1 MNETTITTTS
11 SRVYKGFDWS
21 LWTRAVVAPIGMF
34 TNSINIWVFTS
45 PRLKNTSYKYML
57 TCSISNLLYLTLAF
71 LTTFASCDCPTS
83 HNYMAVL
90 YLFLF
95 DSISASLAIFEIAAE
110 NILSLYTYYTLT
122 NRVHL
127 LTTKFAY
134 KRMVVVL
141 ATASILFY
149 LNRPFARTIISRNT
163 IISSSNSLDDADDNN
178 VENYDSTST
187 TEQLYYS
194 EAYTNFGN
202 SSLNKS
208 ISIVQTSIRLLL
220 VVVVLTTLN
229 VLNVIEFRKRF
240 RRDNNVRVA
249 VKTHASIAGIDV
261 FSISLVNTYIG
272 TTPYLI

>member
-21 LWTRAVVAPIGMF
+21 LWTRAVIAPIGMF

-90 YLFLF
+90 YLFIF

-122 NRVHL
+122 NRAHL

-134 KRMVVVL
+134 KRMLVVL
-141 ATASILFY
+141 GTASILFY

-163 IISSSNSLDDADDNN
+163 IISSSNSLDLDDADDND
-178 VENYDSTST
+178 VDDDSTT
-187 TEQLYYS
+187 TILYYS
-194 EAYTNFGN
+194 EAYTKFGN

-208 ISIVQTSIRLLL
+208 ISIVQTSIRLVL

-240 RRDNNVRVA
+240 RRYNNVLVA
-249 VKTHASIAGIDV
+249 VKTHASIAGIDDS
-261 FSISLVNTYIG
+261 SISLVNTYIG
-272 TTPYLI
+272 NKSYSI